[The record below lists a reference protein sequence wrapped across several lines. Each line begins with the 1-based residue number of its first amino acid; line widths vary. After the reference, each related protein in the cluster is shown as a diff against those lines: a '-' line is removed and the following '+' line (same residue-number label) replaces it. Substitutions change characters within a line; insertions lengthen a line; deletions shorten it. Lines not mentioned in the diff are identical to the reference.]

1 MLHYIQSEEMRRTI
15 KATGDRTEVEGTR
28 ESLKREVGK
37 QFWCQGCG
45 LKEGGHSEG
54 LLWST

>member
-1 MLHYIQSEEMRRTI
+1 MRRTI

-28 ESLKREVGK
+28 ESLKREVRK

-45 LKEGGHSEG
+45 LKEGGLSEG

>member
-1 MLHYIQSEEMRRTI
+1 MRRTR
-15 KATGDRTEVEGTR
+15 KATGDRTEVERTR

-37 QFWCQGCG
+37 KFWCQENG
-45 LKEGGHSEG
+45 LKEGGLSEG